1 MKLNFVI
8 SHCGLFQDAG
18 VHVSLTQQ
26 DVTVS
31 DYVQLLVPKQ
41 CDYLQ

>member
-26 DVTVS
+26 VNRFIFA
-31 DYVQLLVPKQ
+31 Q
-41 CDYLQ
+41 